1 MASEMAEVLIPL
13 AMVVVMGTTKVSPTA
28 QVEELMLPIVEVI
41 FWAVPCL
48 NINARMKRI
57 LKYLISNFW
66 VAIFFIFGNIWLKDN
81 YLELTQ
87 V

>member
-41 FWAVPCL
+41 FWP
-48 NINARMKRI
+48 KTGI
-57 LKYLISNFW
+57 L
-66 VAIFFIFGNIWLKDN
+66 AIKANNTKNSQTNLRG
-81 YLELTQ
+81 EH
-87 V
+87 

>member
-48 NINARMKRI
+48 NINARMKRT

-66 VAIFFIFGNIWLKDN
+66 VVSNFWVANFFIFGNI
-81 YLELTQ
+81 
-87 V
+87 

>member
-1 MASEMAEVLIPL
+1 VLIRE
-13 AMVVVMGTTKVSPTA
+13 AMLTFTGRVMVSPTA

-48 NINARMKRI
+48 NINASMKRA

-66 VAIFFIFGNIWLKDN
+66 VANFFIFGNI
-81 YLELTQ
+81 
-87 V
+87 